1 MRDSTGS
8 QHGRKPIK
16 SYDAAIRGAF
26 FDIARVAD
34 GADDIARHAR
44 YLADGLLFIENGTIQ
59 TLLPW
64 QEGEQFLHPHKGYTD
79 LRGRLL
85 LPGFIDAPRP
95 LSANG
100 DDWRLRRTAAGVVNH
115 LHLPG

>member
-1 MRDSTGS
+1 MAET
-8 QHGRKPIK
+8 IK

-85 LPGFIDAPRP
+85 LPGFIDAHVHYPQTEMIGAYGEQ
-95 LSANG
+95 LLE
-100 DDWRLRRTAAGVVNH
+100 W
-115 LHLPG
+115 